1 MAQVN
6 ITLDLE
12 ELTEAIFESD
22 MNAMMKSM
30 AVAVLNAYME
40 IERDHYIN
48 ATPYERTHKRKDQRN
63 GYYERDYTLN
73 VGTVKLKVP
82 RTRTGEFSTDIFEK
96 YQRMDKAFVL
106 AMVEMV
112 VNGVSTRKVS
122 NIVEKLCGEDVSKSF
137 VSDVLTELDPVID
150 EFKSR
155 SLTHSKFRY
164 VYTDAM
170 YIKVR
175 ENNRVV
181 SKAVYLAQGVADDN
195 KREIIGFKVSD
206 EESEEAWTNF
216 FRNMTNRGL
225 RRPKLIISDAHAGLK
240 AAIRKVFVGAAW
252 QRCTFHFT
260 KNITDTMPKKNSEV
274 ERQMIKDILRAP
286 TKQNAREL
294 KVTFEEHVIN
304 KPKYEKALQTLDSGF
319 EDAIQYMGEPE
330 AYHISLRTTNSV
342 ERINREIR
350 RRDKV
355 IGIYPNIPSAERL
368 IGAVV
373 MDLHEEW
380 QSKKYKFLK
389 DRNL

>member
-137 VSDVLTELDPVID
+137 VSGVLKELDPVID

-164 VYTDAM
+164 VYADAM

-175 ENNRVV
+175 E
-181 SKAVYLAQGVADDN
+181 
-195 KREIIGFKVSD
+195 IIGFRVSD

-216 FRNMTNRGL
+216 FRDMTNRGL

-240 AAIRKVFVGAAW
+240 AAIRKVFVGTTW

-260 KNITDTMPKKNSEV
+260 KNIADTMPKKNSEV
-274 ERQMIKDILRAP
+274 ERQMVKDILRAP